1 MKYWLVK
8 TEPDVY
14 SIEDLKRD
22 KRTLWTEVRNY
33 QARNYLRDMAMGDLL
48 LVYHSNA
55 NPSGVVGIATVS
67 KVAVADPTQFDPS
80 SEVYDPKA
88 SPDAPRWFCPEVQY
102 VESARTLIPLAELR
116 ERKELKN
123 MELLRKGSR
132 LSVQPVSEPEFSA
145 IKKLF

>member
-1 MKYWLVK
+1 MRYWLVK

-33 QARNYLRDMAMGDLL
+33 QARNYLRDMKKGDLL

-55 NPSGVVGIATVS
+55 NPSGVVGIAMVS
-67 KVAVADPTQFDPS
+67 KEFVADPTQFDEK
-80 SEVYDPKA
+80 SEVFDPKA
-88 SPDAPRWFCPEVQY
+88 TPSAPRWFCPEVQY
-102 VESARTLIPLAELR
+102 VETFRTLIPLAALR
-116 ERKELKN
+116 DRKELKG

-132 LSVQPVSEPEFSA
+132 LSVQPVKPEEFIT
-145 IKKLF
+145 IKGF